1 MGVSPSLTAWRF
13 EPVGLLPLLF
23 LPDGNGM
30 SRYNPD
36 IHRRRSIR
44 LKNYGYSRDGAYFL
58 TLCTFDRGCH
68 FEQFE
73 QLRRIVEAQW
83 HSIPERFPGVV
94 LDAYVIMPN
103 HFHGIIVLGRET
115 LAGIQVLGIHNQGTR
130 KGCPYE
136 SQMLARL
143 LAL

>member
-1 MGVSPSLTAWRF
+1 MAFLHCC
-13 EPVGLLPLLF
+13 F
-23 LPDGNGM
+23 LPDGNGL
-30 SRYNPD
+30 SRYKSA

-103 HFHGIIVLGRET
+103 HFHGIIVLGRDTPCGCPGFRVSWFRVDE
-115 LAGIQVLGIHNQGTR
+115 NQGTR
-130 KGCPYE
+130 KERPYE
-136 SQMLARL
+136 SQTLAIL